1 MCPPDAAT
9 RNPGT
14 RHREFTSQG
23 WLFVGNETQHPIG
36 IFDSGVGGLT
46 VTRAVMELLPHERIV
61 YFGDTARVPYGVK
74 SPGTISR
81 YASEIVRFL
90 LEKDVKLLIV
100 ACNTMAAV
108 ALPAITA
115 LSPVPVLEVI
125 DAGAKSALAATRTGR
140 IGIIATPSTVHS
152 GAYPAAI
159 ARRGGDAA
167 LTVSRACPLFVPLA
181 EEGFLDHPA
190 TRLIAREYLAPVLA
204 ENPDTL
210 ILGCTHYPLLRPL
223 LQDVAGPG
231 VTLVDSATAVAADA
245 ARVLA
250 ETGLLTAPD
259 EARPAHAFFVTD
271 APDRLRGIGEL
282 FLGRPLPDVHLVSLG
297 C

>member
-1 MCPPDAAT
+1 VA
-9 RNPGT
+9 NP
-14 RHREFTSQG
+14 TSR
-23 WLFVGNETQHPIG
+23 PIG
-36 IFDSGVGGLT
+36 IFASGVGGLT
-46 VTRAVMELLPHERIV
+46 VTRAVMERLPHERIV
-61 YFGDTARVPYGVK
+61 YFGDTARVPYGGK
-74 SPGTISR
+74 SPETVSR

-90 LEKDVKLLIV
+90 LDKDVKLLVV

-125 DAGAKSALAATRTGR
+125 DAGAGCALAATRTGR
-140 IGIIATPSTVHS
+140 IGIIATPSTVQS

-159 ARRGGDAA
+159 ARRGGDPA

-204 ENPDTL
+204 EDPDTL

-231 VTLVDSATAVAADA
+231 VTRGDPPRAGAADA

-250 ETGLLTAPD
+250 ETGLLAQAGQAP
-259 EARPAHAFFVTD
+259 PAHDFYVTD

-282 FLGRPLPDVHLVSLG
+282 FLGRPLPGAHLVGLG

>member
-1 MCPPDAAT
+1 M
-9 RNPGT
+9 
-14 RHREFTSQG
+14 
-23 WLFVGNETQHPIG
+23 GNTPQNPIG

-46 VTRAVMELLPHERIV
+46 VTRAVMERLPAERIV

-74 SPGTISR
+74 SPETVRR
-81 YASEIVRFL
+81 YAAEIVHFL

-125 DAGAKSALAATRTGR
+125 DAGARSALAATRTGR
-140 IGIIATPSTVHS
+140 IGIIATPSTVYS
-152 GAYPAAI
+152 GAYQAAI

-167 LTVSRACPLFVPLA
+167 RTVSRACPLFVPLA

-223 LQDVAGPG
+223 LQDEAGPA
-231 VTLVDSATAVAADA
+231 VTLVDSATAVAGDA
-245 ARVLA
+245 LRVLTGA
-250 ETGLLTAPD
+250 GLLADPGQTPGHD
-259 EARPAHAFFVTD
+259 FYVTD
-271 APDRLRGIGEL
+271 APDRLRDIGEL

>member
-1 MCPPDAAT
+1 VTPKA
-9 RNPGT
+9 N
-14 RHREFTSQG
+14 
-23 WLFVGNETQHPIG
+23 HPIG

-46 VTRAVMELLPHERIV
+46 VTRAVMERLPRERIV

-74 SPGTISR
+74 SAETVGR
-81 YASEIVRFL
+81 YAAEIVRFL
-90 LEKDVKLLIV
+90 LDKEVKLLIV

-115 LSPVPVLEVI
+115 LSPAPVLEVI
-125 DAGAKSALAATRTGR
+125 DAGARSALAATTTGR
-140 IGIIATPSTVHS
+140 IGIIATPSTVGS
-152 GAYPAAI
+152 GAYRAAI
-159 ARRGGDAA
+159 ARRGGDPSA
-167 LTVSRACPLFVPLA
+167 TVSRACPLFVPLA

-231 VTLVDSATAVAADA
+231 VTLVDSATAVAEDA
-245 ARVLA
+245 RRVLA
-250 ETGLLTAPD
+250 ESGLLAGGDAAPRHD
-259 EARPAHAFFVTD
+259 FYVTD
-271 APDRLRGIGEL
+271 APQRLRDIGEL